1 MNVLRRTPWPDNG
14 PQQRAKD
21 LAIIAKDP
29 QLDKRV
35 GRDDDG
41 LKNLRHLIAMQIQID
56 RSFWGV
62 LAQSFQEE
70 LTLLIFS
77 PRFKVIKSFEEL

>member
-1 MNVLRRTPWPDNG
+1 MNVLRRTPWPANG

-21 LAIIAKDP
+21 LAIIARGP

-35 GRDDDG
+35 GRDDDV
-41 LKNLRHLIAMQIQID
+41 KNLRYLIRMQIQID
-56 RSFWGV
+56 RPFWGA

-70 LTLLIFS
+70 LPLPFPLVS
-77 PRFKVIKSFEEL
+77 R